1 MWKKFNGRLWPSLAV
16 KVERLTDVIIV
27 EFIIPLRVQHRWKR
41 QTSSNKICQ
50 CRKGIQLQF
59 CLSFTSSC
67 ICVSFFRFLSFFQE
81 GEGVHI
87 HFFKPKQ
94 GKAILMTYRT
104 IKSAPPFSEKC
115 CGLIDGSKLEKVNY
129 RSFWRGVR

>member
-1 MWKKFNGRLWPSLAV
+1 MKKVQWSTLTLTCCEGQTFDRCDNCRVHHSITRSTSMKTTNIVKQNLAN
-16 KVERLTDVIIV
+16 VEKEYSCNFVWV
-27 EFIIPLRVQHRWKR
+27 SPLRV
-41 QTSSNKICQ
+41 
-50 CRKGIQLQF
+50 F
-59 CLSFTSSC
+59 
-67 ICVSFFRFLSFFQE
+67 VFRFLDFFLFFQE

-104 IKSAPPFSEKC
+104 IKSAPLFSEKC